1 MESFTDSISSRF
13 FENEPNEICSH
24 LREKGPKGS
33 FFASD
38 KLKSHTGKGK
48 SEEEER
54 KGRDTATA
62 AFVVFILAT
71 LWLWFDGR
79 GLFGGN
85 VFKNPAGYIF
95 IADEKPTMY
104 ETAQEY
110 SILISFTHNF

>member
-1 MESFTDSISSRF
+1 MESFTDSISRRF
-13 FENEPNEICSH
+13 FETNLTKFAVI
-24 LREKGPKGS
+24 RVKKAQTGR
-33 FFASD
+33 FFAPD
-38 KLKSHTGKGK
+38 KLKRHISKGK
-48 SEEEER
+48 SVEDER
-54 KGRDTATA
+54 RRRETAME
-62 AFVVFILAT
+62 AFLVFILAT

-110 SILISFTHNF
+110 SILISFTHNS